1 MAIVEDHEIK
11 LTDKQGFTMARY
23 SKGDEYFRL
32 QDGAHTTSFATF
44 EAADLIAF
52 LQRVQ
57 DMQKPTP
64 ALGKPEWKAKWQV
77 TEVRTSE
84 PAPSVWLPNCK
95 PGDVCVRRDGERD
108 TYVYNDGSSSL
119 SHNVGG
125 CWHNDDGRVS
135 ESRESYLDIIAVI
148 PADHNNPSGTCV
160 YAGTQRD
167 YGDERPDD
175 DGFITAHPRPRR
187 DGPGLDVKALADLES
202 RN

>member
-52 LQRVQ
+52 LERVR
-57 DMQKPTP
+57 DMQ
-64 ALGKPEWKAKWQV
+64 
-77 TEVRTSE
+77 
-84 PAPSVWLPNCK
+84 
-95 PGDVCVRRDGERD
+95 
-108 TYVYNDGSSSL
+108 
-119 SHNVGG
+119 
-125 CWHNDDGRVS
+125 DDDR
-135 ESRESYLDIIAVI
+135 
-148 PADHNNPSGTCV
+148 PSGTCV

-175 DGFITAHPRPRR
+175 DGFITTHPRPRR
-187 DGPGLDVKALADLES
+187 DGPGLDVKALADLEG